1 MYRSNRSFNT
11 RHKPPPRPP
20 RQPPWSFTFSKIIVQ
35 TPPYLGQNAVQM
47 PHIRIH
53 SGDSFH
59 RHVNDKRTAETPS
72 IVEHNPYKY
81 RKIIQI
87 QYNKNWEALSAY
99 LLRTKV
105 LCKAAEITATRSL
118 NAQLFF
124 VCHATYKAF
133 CKKIPPIEITT
144 SWPFHWHASLLTLL
158 INIHAAGES
167 NWPLVTFLL
176 LWIIGSPV

>member
-11 RHKPPPRPP
+11 RRPPHPRPG
-20 RQPPWSFTFSKIIVQ
+20 QPPGSLTFSKIIVKI
-35 TPPYLGQNAVQM
+35 PPYLSQNAVQM

-72 IVEHNPYKY
+72 IVEQNLYKY
-81 RKIIQI
+81 RKIIRI

-133 CKKIPPIEITT
+133 
-144 SWPFHWHASLLTLL
+144 WHASLLTLL